1 MNRLKTTLLTGAALV
16 AISTPAWAQTPAQ
29 QPAQSPAQSPA
40 QTPAQTA
47 APSKD
52 AQEEPAKVEEVV
64 VSAQSNGI
72 RTSIDSISYSLA
84 NDLQA
89 TTGSLADALRNVPS
103 VDVDPQGNVSLRG
116 NSSVTI
122 LVDGRP
128 SGILSG
134 EGRAQ
139 AIQQLPADQYA
150 RIEVMTNPS
159 AAYSPE
165 GGGGVINLITKPT
178 APRPSVQTTG
188 SVRVNVGDN
197 GRWNT
202 GVSGSYQK
210 DKLTLSGDLSYRSD
224 ANEFTFP
231 SRRELLD
238 SAGNVTSTTTVEQS
252 SDTEQSGGFGRFS
265 AEYKLTDRT
274 QLTGEV
280 RAMVF
285 DIDPRNGGLYET
297 RDANGNVTN
306 AYTLSTGGNI
316 TIDNIGATAR
326 LLHRF
331 DTEGHEWSNE
341 VRYDKQGN
349 DNEFLLHTRFAQPV
363 SPDTYERMNTTVDTK
378 TVGFTSAYVRPMAE
392 GEKLRLGYELTYTS
406 PDQDT
411 QFRRGPSEAGLVLVP
426 SLSNRFEG
434 SQTVHALYSTYER
447 ALTPKLSAQAGL
459 RLEQAE
465 IEIDDLTGGLS
476 ASQDYFRAYPTGH
489 LQYQLTEAQTLR
501 ASYSRRIQRPQ
512 LSQLNPFVS
521 YQDPMRRNSGN
532 PDLEP
537 QETDAFEA
545 MWQMRHGQS
554 FYQATA
560 YYRDTNKAFTDVA
573 SDIGNGIILT
583 RPENLGSRSDL
594 GLELSANGRLLPTLR
609 YGASANVFQQ
619 KIDAAGIAGGRDRE
633 GTMVSGRLSLN
644 WQPTDKDFIQLTGFW
659 QGESLLAQGT
669 REAGGMVNLGYRRK
683 LTDKLSLNVTGRDL
697 FNSFDNTVRYDTP
710 AFRELNEQKIN
721 LRAFYI
727 GLSWQLGSS
736 PRRQPE
742 QFDFSSGPT
751 GS

>member
-1 MNRLKTTLLTGAALV
+1 M
-16 AISTPAWAQTPAQ
+16 
-29 QPAQSPAQSPA
+29 
-40 QTPAQTA
+40 
-47 APSKD
+47 
-52 AQEEPAKVEEVV
+52 
-64 VSAQSNGI
+64 
-72 RTSIDSISYSLA
+72 
-84 NDLQA
+84 
-89 TTGSLADALRNVPS
+89 
-103 VDVDPQGNVSLRG
+103 
-116 NSSVTI
+116 
-122 LVDGRP
+122 
-128 SGILSG
+128 
-134 EGRAQ
+134 
-139 AIQQLPADQYA
+139 
-150 RIEVMTNPS
+150 
-159 AAYSPE
+159 
-165 GGGGVINLITKPT
+165 
-178 APRPSVQTTG
+178 
-188 SVRVNVGDN
+188 
-197 GRWNT
+197 
-202 GVSGSYQK
+202 
-210 DKLTLSGDLSYRSD
+210 
-224 ANEFTFP
+224 
-231 SRRELLD
+231 
-238 SAGNVTSTTTVEQS
+238 
-252 SDTEQSGGFGRFS
+252 
-265 AEYKLTDRT
+265 
-274 QLTGEV
+274 
-280 RAMVF
+280 
-285 DIDPRNGGLYET
+285 
-297 RDANGNVTN
+297 
-306 AYTLSTGGNI
+306 
-316 TIDNIGATAR
+316 
-326 LLHRF
+326 
-331 DTEGHEWSNE
+331 
-341 VRYDKQGN
+341 
-349 DNEFLLHTRFAQPV
+349 HTRFAQPV